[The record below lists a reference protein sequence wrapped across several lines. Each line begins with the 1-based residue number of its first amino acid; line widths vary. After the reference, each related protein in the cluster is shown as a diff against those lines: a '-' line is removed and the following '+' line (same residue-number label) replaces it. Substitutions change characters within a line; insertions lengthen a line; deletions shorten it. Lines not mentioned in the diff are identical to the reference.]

1 MSEHSPEA
9 MRSAMAGYV
18 YGTMRAYL
26 DAAGQLPPIERARLP
41 LLSGDRLSVIAV
53 GTRYLHL
60 IGTGEALPAPSGQEV
75 AINDS
80 IDGTSWELRF
90 YDPVIEPSL
99 GQVDESQGPRPD
111 LVREVLGVH
120 THLFHL
126 VIAPGSGLSAH
137 HAQHAG
143 TGLAHSHASADRD
156 FQTMLGLAP
165 AQSALIREMRS
176 AHLAGLPIAHSMLA
190 LRIAPGLTMRNSHA
204 LDSDYPALDP
214 DTATDSPEDYER
226 VRRAALAVLRGAPE

>member
-1 MSEHSPEA
+1 MSQPSPQA

-18 YGTMRAYL
+18 HGTIRAYL
-26 DAAGQLPPIERARLP
+26 DAASQLPPLERARLP

-75 AINDS
+75 AIADS
-80 IDGTSWELRF
+80 IDDTAWELRF

-99 GQVDESQGPRPD
+99 GQVDESQGARPD
-111 LVREVLGVH
+111 LVREVLGVR

-126 VIAPGSGLSAH
+126 VIAPGSGLSGH

-165 AQSALIREMRS
+165 AKSALIREMHS
-176 AHLAGLPIAHSMLA
+176 AQLAGLPIAHSMLA
-190 LRIAPGLTMRNSHA
+190 LRIAPRLLA
-204 LDSDYPALDP
+204 PDSSALDP
-214 DTATDSPEDYER
+214 DAAADSPEDYQR
-226 VRRAALAVLRGAPE
+226 VRRSVLAELRGTPT

>member
-1 MSEHSPEA
+1 MSQHSPEA

-18 YGTMRAYL
+18 YGTIRAYL
-26 DAAGQLPPIERARLP
+26 DAASHLPPIERARLP
-41 LLSGDRLSVIAV
+41 LLSGERLSVIAV

-60 IGTGEALPAPSGQEV
+60 IGTGEALPAPTGQEV

-90 YDPVIEPSL
+90 YDPVVEPSL

-111 LVREVLGVH
+111 LVREVLGVQ
-120 THLFHL
+120 THVFHL

-165 AQSALIREMRS
+165 AKSTLIREMRS
-176 AHLAGLPIAHSMLA
+176 AQIAGLPIAHAMLA
-190 LRIAPGLTMRNSHA
+190 MRIAPGPTA
-204 LDSDYPALDP
+204 PDSFALDP
-214 DTATDSPEDYER
+214 DAAADSPEDYER
-226 VRRAALAVLRGAPE
+226 VRRSLLAVLRGAPE